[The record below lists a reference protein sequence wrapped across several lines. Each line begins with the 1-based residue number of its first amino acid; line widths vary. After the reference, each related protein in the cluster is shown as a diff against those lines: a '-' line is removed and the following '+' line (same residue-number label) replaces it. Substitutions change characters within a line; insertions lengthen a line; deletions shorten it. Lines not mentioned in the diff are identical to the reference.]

1 MIDGKPVIDG
11 KLAIDGKLVM
21 NGKPMIDGRPVID
34 GKLAI
39 EGESVINV
47 NLDCRKIGLIGPVRT
62 TTCLPLRSTRIA
74 EMSPAHAL

>member
-1 MIDGKPVIDG
+1 MIDG

-21 NGKPMIDGRPVID
+21 YGKPMIDERPV
-34 GKLAI
+34 I

-47 NLDCRKIGLIGPVRT
+47 NLDCRKVGLIGPVRT
-62 TTCLPLRSTRIA
+62 ATCLPLRSTLIA